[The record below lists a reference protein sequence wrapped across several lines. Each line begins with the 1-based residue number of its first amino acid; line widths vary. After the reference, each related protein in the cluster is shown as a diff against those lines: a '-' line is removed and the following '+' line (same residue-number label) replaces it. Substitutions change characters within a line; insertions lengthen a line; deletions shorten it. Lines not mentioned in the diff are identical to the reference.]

1 MCLAATLGLGDI
13 AQVSPITALLLNTVR
28 GLPPLV
34 ITLALLTAAAQHRW
48 PRFPGSLALP
58 CAAWLGVL
66 VVSALAAAAHQA
78 EAIDSLARPASGALL
93 AWAVSAVCRTQ
104 RRWRLVLQT
113 LALGGF
119 AIAFIAVAEALRIP
133 LVDDWLASVH
143 DGAVPIGDVP
153 RAAATLSHPNEAA
166 MLLELTLPLLVA
178 CAWTAAPRWRP
189 PLTLAALGTFLAIVL
204 TFSRAG
210 SIAAIVSL
218 GLLAGLCVWRS
229 SRTRLVTLGVVALA
243 VPLAVGWA
251 SVMDPGL
258 DRRLLAGVDESSTAQ
273 PPRTQFWSTALTMFS
288 DHPLLGVGPDNFR
301 WRFADYSGVAAD
313 NLGIHAHDQY
323 LETLADT
330 GVLGLATLLWLW
342 VGVARVAGGQVLGVR
357 VDPQRRAEKA
367 SRPFDKDRDGFV
379 IGEGA
384 GIVVLEEL
392 ETREE
397 ARRADLRRAHRLRRE
412 QRRAP
417 RRGAGA
423 RAQGRAGVLPRR
435 ARRRE
440 ARPERDRVHQR
451 ARHLDRAQR
460 QERDVRDQGRVR
472 RSREEARDVVDQVDD
487 GPHARCRRRHRG
499 GHHRARDRARRA
511 AADDR
516 TTRRRIPSATSTTC
530 RTQAREQRVEHA
542 MSNSFGF
549 GGTNAALDLEPLQGR
564 LSMKW
569 FAGSRSRRVSRSSS
583 RWSRCSRAGR
593 RGRST
598 SAPTTRSRSTI
609 PTFGAEVGRRVVGDR
624 GAFGL
629 VVCGTGIGISI
640 AANKVA
646 GVRAA
651 LVHDGFTA
659 ETARAAQRRERDR
672 ARRARRSVRAS
683 PRRRCACF
691 ARRRSSVAA
700 TSGASI
706 MIDRARRA
714 ELSRCAARSA
724 RPTRT
729 RSSRRASRRMAARSA
744 AAASARAA
752 SGASRRT
759 SASRSRCRS

>member
-66 VVSALAAAAHQA
+66 VVSALAAATHQA

-104 RRWRLVLQT
+104 RRWRLVLQA

-133 LVDDWLASVH
+133 LVGDWLASVH

-189 PLTLAALGTFLAIVL
+189 PLTLAALGHVPGDRADVQPCRAASPRS
-204 TFSRAG
+204 SRSDCSPGCA
-210 SIAAIVSL
+210 S
-218 GLLAGLCVWRS
+218 WRS

-330 GVLGLATLLWLW
+330 GLLGLATLALA
-342 VGVARVAGGQVLGVR
+342 VA
-357 VDPQRRAEKA
+357 
-367 SRPFDKDRDGFV
+367 
-379 IGEGA
+379 
-384 GIVVLEEL
+384 
-392 ETREE
+392 
-397 ARRADLRRAHRLRRE
+397 
-412 QRRAP
+412 
-417 RRGAGA
+417 RRGA
-423 RAQGRAGVLPRR
+423 
-435 ARRRE
+435 RRRW
-440 ARPERDRVHQR
+440 A
-451 ARHLDRAQR
+451 
-460 QERDVRDQGRVR
+460 
-472 RSREEARDVVDQVDD
+472 
-487 GPHARCRRRHRG
+487 GP
-499 GHHRARDRARRA
+499 
-511 AADDR
+511 
-516 TTRRRIPSATSTTC
+516 
-530 RTQAREQRVEHA
+530 
-542 MSNSFGF
+542 
-549 GGTNAALDLEPLQGR
+549 
-564 LSMKW
+564 
-569 FAGSRSRRVSRSSS
+569 
-583 RWSRCSRAGR
+583 
-593 RGRST
+593 
-598 SAPTTRSRSTI
+598 
-609 PTFGAEVGRRVVGDR
+609 
-624 GAFGL
+624 
-629 VVCGTGIGISI
+629 
-640 AANKVA
+640 
-646 GVRAA
+646 
-651 LVHDGFTA
+651 
-659 ETARAAQRRERDR
+659 
-672 ARRARRSVRAS
+672 
-683 PRRRCACF
+683 
-691 ARRRSSVAA
+691 
-700 TSGASI
+700 
-706 MIDRARRA
+706 
-714 ELSRCAARSA
+714 
-724 RPTRT
+724 
-729 RSSRRASRRMAARSA
+729 
-744 AAASARAA
+744 
-752 SGASRRT
+752 
-759 SASRSRCRS
+759 